1 MKKIVLTIILTI
13 VLAIPAFSASEW
25 YSEGYTWAKD
35 ENIISSKTKSQ
46 LFSTIKPNDFYVM
59 IFKYFD
65 LKGFYNP
72 NDTFFKMD
80 DYKSDNYILVATE
93 RQLSAYIQKEWLTN
107 DEYKKIS
114 SLIDN
119 ARNVLEKN
127 VKYFES
133 QELESIN
140 YYLDMMEYL
149 LYNNIYDYQY
159 KSQIY
164 VKKPKNADKFIEY
177 KLIPYYGLIT
187 REEFLNLIYYYDV
200 SRGSTFS
207 TGQMVGYYRYNNIL
221 LGYNNNLMLN
231 EYMNY
236 AHFVTFLIRM

>member
-164 VKKPKNADKFIEY
+164 VKKPKIA
-177 KLIPYYGLIT
+177 
-187 REEFLNLIYYYDV
+187 RNLFPD
-200 SRGSTFS
+200 SF
-207 TGQMVGYYRYNNIL
+207 
-221 LGYNNNLMLN
+221 
-231 EYMNY
+231 
-236 AHFVTFLIRM
+236 